1 MESATQPEGGPILEK
16 IFAPYRDYALFVLRL
31 FVGAVFIAHGALKLF
46 GGLSGFAGSLQQA
59 GVPLPDIMATL
70 VAAVEFLGG
79 VAIILGLG
87 TRTASL
93 LLTVVMIVAMA
104 TVTLKAGFAGGY
116 DINLALLGGLLALL
130 LAGPGKIAHGGDL

>member
-1 MESATQPEGGPILEK
+1 MLEK
-16 IFAPYRDYALFVLRL
+16 IFAPYRDYSLFVLRL
-31 FVGAVFIAHGALKLF
+31 FVGGVFITHGSLKLF
-46 GGLSGFAGSLQQA
+46 SGLNSFARFLQQY
-59 GVPLPDIMATL
+59 GVPSPDFMATL

-79 VAIILGLG
+79 IALILGLG
-87 TRTASL
+87 TRTAAI
-93 LLTVVMIVAMA
+93 LLTIVMIVAMA

>member
-1 MESATQPEGGPILEK
+1 MLEK
-16 IFAPYRDYALFVLRL
+16 LFAPYRDYSIFILRL

-46 GGLSGFAGSLQQA
+46 GGLTGFVKFLQQY
-59 GVPLPDIMATL
+59 GVTSPDFMAPL

-79 VAIILGLG
+79 IALILGLG
-87 TRTASL
+87 TRTAAI
-93 LLTVVMIVAMA
+93 LLTIVMIVAMA

-116 DINLALLGGLLALL
+116 DINLALLGCFLALL

>member
-1 MESATQPEGGPILEK
+1 MLEK
-16 IFAPYRDYALFVLRL
+16 IFGPYRDYSLFVLRL
-31 FVGAVFIAHGALKLF
+31 FVGAVFITHGALKLF
-46 GGLSGFAGSLQQA
+46 GGLTGFAGFLQQH
-59 GVPLPDIMATL
+59 GVPSPDIMAPL

-104 TVTLKAGFAGGY
+104 TVTLKVGFAGGY
-116 DINLALLGGLLALL
+116 DINLAVPGGLLALL
-130 LAGPGKIAHGGDL
+130 LAGPGKLAHGGDL

>member
-1 MESATQPEGGPILEK
+1 MLEK
-16 IFAPYRDYALFVLRL
+16 IFAPYRDYSLFVLRL
-31 FVGAVFIAHGALKLF
+31 FVGGVFIAYGSLKLF
-46 GGLSGFAGSLQQA
+46 GGIQGFAGYLQQH
-59 GVPLPDIMATL
+59 GVPLPDLMAPL

-79 VAIILGLG
+79 IALILGLG
-87 TRTASL
+87 TRTAAI
-93 LLTVVMIVAMA
+93 LLTIVMIVAMA